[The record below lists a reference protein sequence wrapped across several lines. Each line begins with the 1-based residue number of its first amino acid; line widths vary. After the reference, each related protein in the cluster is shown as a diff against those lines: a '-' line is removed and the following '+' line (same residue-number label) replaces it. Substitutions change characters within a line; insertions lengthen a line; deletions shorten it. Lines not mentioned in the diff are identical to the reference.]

1 MPLAYA
7 GAVLFPLAALGLIG
21 RARSR
26 GRWIFLGFFL
36 AGLAYGVSAPIL
48 LDATSRLPGFSLA
61 LNYRLVFLAP
71 LGLAGLAA
79 LGADRLVE
87 RRSAARELAIAAA
100 AAVALL
106 SVFFAYS
113 RGVFRER
120 ELPTDFVAVS
130 FAGEALPVLLLGV
143 AALSGRTRE
152 RSVIAAAVALLVA
165 QRYLEMRGVYPT
177 LPSRSLAPAL
187 PTLAALPEAG
197 DPYRVVAVGEDFRP
211 NGAALCRREDVRG
224 YESLVLRRF
233 EETYPLWCRRQ
244 FASHNRVDGLGA
256 PFLSFLNARYAIA
269 SPDVPAPTEWVAV
282 ARGPE
287 AAVFENPRALSRAF
301 VPRRIRVE
309 PDAGKRLAE
318 MGEATDFGEVVWLS
332 QPPHAVPAGRE
343 GEQNGAAAVTVRE
356 VGADLRIDVDA
367 RERVLIATSVPDW
380 SGWRAEAA
388 GKNLELATVNHAFVG
403 FWLPPGRHAVR
414 LRYLP
419 QTFVFG
425 SVLAGVALAAALLLP
440 ILLRHRERSG

>member
-1 MPLAYA
+1 
-7 GAVLFPLAALGLIG
+7 
-21 RARSR
+21 
-26 GRWIFLGFFL
+26 
-36 AGLAYGVSAPIL
+36 
-48 LDATSRLPGFSLA
+48 
-61 LNYRLVFLAP
+61 
-71 LGLAGLAA
+71 
-79 LGADRLVE
+79 
-87 RRSAARELAIAAA
+87 
-100 AAVALL
+100 
-106 SVFFAYS
+106 
-113 RGVFRER
+113 
-120 ELPTDFVAVS
+120 
-130 FAGEALPVLLLGV
+130 
-143 AALSGRTRE
+143 
-152 RSVIAAAVALLVA
+152 
-165 QRYLEMRGVYPT
+165 
-177 LPSRSLAPAL
+177 
-187 PTLAALPEAG
+187 
-197 DPYRVVAVGEDFRP
+197 
-211 NGAALCRREDVRG
+211 
-224 YESLVLRRF
+224 
-233 EETYPLWCRRQ
+233 
-244 FASHNRVDGLGA
+244 
-256 PFLSFLNARYAIA
+256 
-269 SPDVPAPTEWVAV
+269 
-282 ARGPE
+282 
-287 AAVFENPRALSRAF
+287 
-301 VPRRIRVE
+301 VE